1 MTKTVRRP
9 LQALLDP
16 KSIAIIG
23 ASDDP
28 ARIGGRPI
36 KYMLEAGFA
45 GPIYPI
51 NPKRETVQGLKCYP
65 SIADTPTAPDC
76 AIIAVPA
83 PIVVETIEACAA
95 KGVGAAVIFSSGF
108 AEMGEEGAAMQ
119 ARLTEISH
127 ETGIRL
133 LGPNCLGT
141 FNAHSGWFA
150 TFSSSLELGFPEPGP
165 VAIVSQSGA
174 YGSHAFAVARA
185 RGVHTSYVVT
195 TGNECDVEVSECIAY
210 MAELPGVKVIIA
222 YAEGVRDG
230 EGLRDAL
237 AIARRNKK
245 PVIFMKVGRTEIGA
259 KAAASHTASLAGSD
273 AIYDALFKQY
283 GVYRVGSTDEMLDV
297 AYACQQGLF
306 PDGNSIGLVTISGGV
321 GVQMADKAV
330 ELGLE
335 VPEMPEATQKKLL
348 EMLPFAAVR
357 NPVDI
362 TAQAFNDTSLIS
374 KNMEIMLNE
383 GGCDAV
389 VGFFTMVAASKYI
402 AEDLIAGMKQTRA
415 AFPDRPILLSLM
427 GGEEILTRYQ
437 DEGYPVFEDPT
448 RMVAAAAALL
458 GFGRSFGRGEPDAP
472 PALPSGALAVPS
484 EAVGEHR
491 AKEILASAGIR
502 VARESLAGSADE
514 AVAVWH
520 QIGGPVVLK
529 IASPDITHK
538 TEIGGVLLGLDDKA
552 AVDDGYRL
560 LIERAAAARPDAKID
575 GVIVAEMVSGGIE
588 CVVGV
593 TNDPVFG
600 PAVVFGL
607 GGVLVE
613 VLKDVTFRLAPF
625 GVDEARRMIREIK
638 GYAILEGVR
647 GQPPGDVDA
656 LAETLAQL
664 SVFAAENADHIAS
677 VDINP
682 LLVLPNGVV
691 AVDGL
696 IVPTGE

>member
-306 PDGNSIGLVTISGGV
+306 PDGNIG
-321 GVQMADKAV
+321 
-330 ELGLE
+330 
-335 VPEMPEATQKKLL
+335 ATV
-348 EMLPFAAVR
+348 VR
-357 NPVDI
+357 
-362 TAQAFNDTSLIS
+362 Q
-374 KNMEIMLNE
+374 
-383 GGCDAV
+383 
-389 VGFFTMVAASKYI
+389 
-402 AEDLIAGMKQTRA
+402 
-415 AFPDRPILLSLM
+415 
-427 GGEEILTRYQ
+427 
-437 DEGYPVFEDPT
+437 
-448 RMVAAAAALL
+448 
-458 GFGRSFGRGEPDAP
+458 
-472 PALPSGALAVPS
+472 
-484 EAVGEHR
+484 
-491 AKEILASAGIR
+491 
-502 VARESLAGSADE
+502 
-514 AVAVWH
+514 
-520 QIGGPVVLK
+520 
-529 IASPDITHK
+529 
-538 TEIGGVLLGLDDKA
+538 
-552 AVDDGYRL
+552 
-560 LIERAAAARPDAKID
+560 
-575 GVIVAEMVSGGIE
+575 
-588 CVVGV
+588 
-593 TNDPVFG
+593 
-600 PAVVFGL
+600 
-607 GGVLVE
+607 
-613 VLKDVTFRLAPF
+613 
-625 GVDEARRMIREIK
+625 
-638 GYAILEGVR
+638 
-647 GQPPGDVDA
+647 
-656 LAETLAQL
+656 
-664 SVFAAENADHIAS
+664 EN
-677 VDINP
+677 
-682 LLVLPNGVV
+682 
-691 AVDGL
+691 
-696 IVPTGE
+696 